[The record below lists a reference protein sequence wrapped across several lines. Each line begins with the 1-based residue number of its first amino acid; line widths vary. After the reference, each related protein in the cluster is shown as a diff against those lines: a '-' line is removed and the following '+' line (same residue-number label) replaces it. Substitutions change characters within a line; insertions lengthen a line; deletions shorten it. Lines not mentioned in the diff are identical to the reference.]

1 MALSIIGAVY
11 AKGYVKNKVME
22 FVGPGVANLP
32 IEYRNGIDVMTTET
46 TCWSSIWETDQ
57 NTKDYLTIHGRP
69 EAFKPLKPAEVAYY
83 DGCVY
88 VDLSTVECTI
98 ALPMHPSYT
107 YAISELKAN
116 AADILH
122 ECQEKANAQITGAKL
137 DLMSKIRGG
146 EIWVDQGL
154 VAGCSGGTFDN
165 VCAVAD
171 ILRGHSCGNGE
182 FKMSVY
188 PGSMPA
194 YIQLMKNGALT
205 DIASAGAIIR
215 ECFCGPCFGAGDTPS
230 NNGLSIRHTTRNF
243 ENREGSKPS
252 GLQIASV
259 ALMDARSIAATARNG
274 GVLTSAMDVD
284 YDDEIKPYEYDDEIY
299 EKRVYN
305 GWRNPL
311 PEEQLQYGPNIRD
324 WPQIDAL
331 PDNLILRVA
340 AAIDDAVTTTD
351 ELIPSGE
358 TSSYRSNPLKPVS
371 YTHLTLPTNSL
382 V

>member
-1 MALSIIGAVY
+1 MPVY
-11 AKGYVKNKVME
+11 
-22 FVGPGVANLP
+22 
-32 IEYRNGIDVMTTET
+32 
-46 TCWSSIWETDQ
+46 
-57 NTKDYLTIHGRP
+57 
-69 EAFKPLKPAEVAYY
+69 
-83 DGCVY
+83 
-88 VDLSTVECTI
+88 
-98 ALPMHPSYT
+98 
-107 YAISELKAN
+107 
-116 AADILH
+116 
-122 ECQEKANAQITGAKL
+122 L
-137 DLMSKIRGG
+137 DLMKKGSLST
-146 EIWVDQGL
+146 L
-154 VAGCSGGTFDN
+154 V
-165 VCAVAD
+165 
-171 ILRGHSCGNGE
+171 E
-182 FKMSVY
+182 
-188 PGSMPA
+188 
-194 YIQLMKNGALT
+194 
-205 DIASAGAIIR
+205 AGAVIKP
-215 ECFCGPCFGAGDTPS
+215 CFCGPCFGAGDTPS

-358 TSSYRSNPLKPVS
+358 TSSYRSNPLKLAEFTLSRKCPDYVQRAKKIKAEANEVKHGVLPEEVKFALEKTGLKLMGS
-371 YTHLTLPTNSL
+371 VGMGSVVCAVKPGDGSAREQAASCQRVLGASANIAREYATKRYRSNLINWGMLPLLSKDRFEVNDVIIMPDVKTRLIAQNSFSAYLVRNGAVKRITLDMDTITLTERDIILAGSL
-382 V
+382 INYYAESAKKED

>member
-1 MALSIIGAVY
+1 LVEAGAV
-11 AKGYVKNKVME
+11 
-22 FVGPGVANLP
+22 
-32 IEYRNGIDVMTTET
+32 I
-46 TCWSSIWETDQ
+46 
-57 NTKDYLTIHGRP
+57 
-69 EAFKPLKPAEVAYY
+69 KP
-83 DGCVY
+83 
-88 VDLSTVECTI
+88 
-98 ALPMHPSYT
+98 
-107 YAISELKAN
+107 
-116 AADILH
+116 
-122 ECQEKANAQITGAKL
+122 
-137 DLMSKIRGG
+137 
-146 EIWVDQGL
+146 
-154 VAGCSGGTFDN
+154 
-165 VCAVAD
+165 
-171 ILRGHSCGNGE
+171 
-182 FKMSVY
+182 
-188 PGSMPA
+188 
-194 YIQLMKNGALT
+194 
-205 DIASAGAIIR
+205 
-215 ECFCGPCFGAGDTPS
+215 CFCGPCFGAGDTPS

-305 GWRNPL
+305 GWLNPL

-358 TSSYRSNPLKPVS
+358 TSSYRSNPLKLAEFTLSRKCPDYVQRAKKIKAEANEVKHGVLPEEVKFALEKTGLKLMGS
-371 YTHLTLPTNSL
+371 VGMGSVVCAVKPGDGSAREQAASCQRVLGASANIAREYATKRYRSNLINWGMLPLISKDRFEVNDVIIMPDVKTRLIAQNSFSAYLVRNGAVKRITLDMDTITLTERDIILAGSL
-382 V
+382 INYYAESAKKED